1 MKLDKVTTKRDRW
14 YDDACGTAHALE
26 LVGERWALLILRE
39 MMLGGRRFGELRAS
53 LPGISANILTAR
65 LAGLARDGIVQRRNL
80 PPPASA
86 QVYELTDWGYE
97 AEAAIQALGR
107 WAARSPD
114 HDATLSFSA
123 VSLMLSLRTMHNP
136 DKAKGLD
143 ARIGFILNN
152 DRFTGHLTGVG
163 LSVERGESAAAD
175 VSFTSTPPIMAGA
188 IYGGVPIAALEAD
201 GLLSIA
207 GNRALA
213 ERFVTLFPLPT
224 TAVRASSL
232 PSTSQPPVG

>member
-1 MKLDKVTTKRDRW
+1 MKLDKVTEKRDRW

-26 LVGERWALLILRE
+26 LIGERWALLIVRE

-53 LPGISANILTAR
+53 LPGISANVLTVR
-65 LAGLARDGIVQRRNL
+65 LAGLERDGIVKRRTL

-86 QVYELTDWGYE
+86 QIYELTEWGYE
-97 AEAAIQALGR
+97 AEPAIQMLGR

-123 VSLMLSLRTMHNP
+123 VSLMLSLRTMHSP
-136 DKAKGLD
+136 ASVADMD
-143 ARIGFILNN
+143 AHIGFILND
-152 DRFTGHLTGVG
+152 DRFIGHLTSAG
-163 LSVERGESAAAD
+163 LSVERGNPAGAD
-175 VSFTSTPPIMAGA
+175 VIFTAAPPVMAAA
-188 IYGGVPIAALEAD
+188 IYGGAPLASLED
-201 GLLSIA
+201 EELLAIE

-224 TAVRASSL
+224 KAF
-232 PSTSQPPVG
+232 

>member
-1 MKLDKVTTKRDRW
+1 MKLEKLTEKRERW

-26 LVGERWALLILRE
+26 LIGERWALLVVRE

-65 LAGLARDGIVQRRNL
+65 LAGLERDGIVQRRSL

-86 QVYELTDWGYE
+86 QVYELTEWGYE
-97 AEAAIQALGR
+97 AEPAIQALGR

-123 VSLMLSLRTMHNP
+123 VSLMLSLRTMHSP
-136 DKAKGLD
+136 ERVRGMD
-143 ARIGFILNN
+143 ARIGFILGD
-152 DRFTGHLTGVG
+152 DRFVGHLTHAG
-163 LSVERGESAAAD
+163 LAVVRGDPFGAD
-175 VSFTSTPPIMAGA
+175 VVFTSTPPIMAGA
-188 IYGGVPIAALEAD
+188 IYGDGPLASLEAD
-201 GLLSIA
+201 GLLSIT

-213 ERFVTLFPLPT
+213 ERFVTMFPLP
-224 TAVRASSL
+224 AKAF
-232 PSTSQPPVG
+232 

>member
-1 MKLDKVTTKRDRW
+1 MKLDKVTEKRDRW

-26 LVGERWALLILRE
+26 LIGERWALLIVRE

-53 LPGISANILTAR
+53 LPGISANVLTVR
-65 LAGLARDGIVQRRNL
+65 LAGLEQVGIVKRRML
-80 PPPASA
+80 PPPASV

-97 AEAAIQALGR
+97 AETAIQELGR

-123 VSLMLSLRTMHNP
+123 VSLMLSLRTMHSP
-136 DKAKGLD
+136 ERVKDMD
-143 ARIGFILNN
+143 ARIGFRLGD
-152 DRFTGHLTGVG
+152 DRFIGHLTSAG
-163 LSVERGESAAAD
+163 LAVDRGDPSIAD
-175 VSFTSTPPIMAGA
+175 VVFTTTPPIMAA
-188 IYGGVPIAALEAD
+188 AVYGGAPLAALEAD
-201 GLLSIA
+201 GLLTIE

-224 TAVRASSL
+224 KAF
-232 PSTSQPPVG
+232 